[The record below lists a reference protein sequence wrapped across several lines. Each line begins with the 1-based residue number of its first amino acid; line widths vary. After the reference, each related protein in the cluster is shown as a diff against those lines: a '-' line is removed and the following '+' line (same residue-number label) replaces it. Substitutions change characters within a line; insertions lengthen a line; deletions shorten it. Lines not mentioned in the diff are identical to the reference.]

1 MAWTIRTDK
10 KSIPT
15 LHNPI
20 LIAGLPGIGNVGKV
34 AVDFLID
41 ELGAKKFG
49 EIFSP
54 TLPNTVFITEDN
66 LVELPAIEIFIKR
79 LSGTDHD
86 LVFLSGDV
94 QPAGETDSYEF
105 CYTILDLFEKMGGH
119 TVVTLGGIGLAH
131 IPENPRVYI
140 TGNDK
145 KTIDAWRDGTKTSD
159 HIYGIVGPIVG
170 VAGLLLGLAG
180 EYGMVSVSF
189 LTETL
194 AHPFYIDIKSSENVL
209 RILDLKLKLSLNMHR
224 LQKEVK
230 QIEEDFIKRAEQ
242 LQELQK
248 SKQKGAEVSYI
259 G

>member
-1 MAWTIRTDK
+1 MVWTIRTDK
-10 KSIPT
+10 KSIPI
-15 LHNPI
+15 LNDPI

-79 LSGTDHD
+79 FHDAKHD

-94 QPAGETDSYEF
+94 QPTSEVDSYDF
-105 CYTILDLFEKMGGH
+105 CYAILDLFKKMGGR

-131 IPENPRVYI
+131 IPENPRVYV

-145 KTIDAWRDGTKTSD
+145 KTIKAWRDGTKASD
-159 HIYGIVGPIVG
+159 NIHGIVGPIVG
-170 VAGLLLGLAG
+170 AAGLLLGLAS
-180 EYGMVSVSF
+180 EYDMMSVSF
-189 LTETL
+189 LAETL
-194 AHPFYIDIKSSENVL
+194 AHPFYIGVKSSEKVL
-209 RILDLKLKLSLNMHR
+209 RVLDTKLKLKLNMR
-224 LQKEVK
+224 SLQKEIK

-248 SKQKGAEVSYI
+248 SRKKGPEVSYI